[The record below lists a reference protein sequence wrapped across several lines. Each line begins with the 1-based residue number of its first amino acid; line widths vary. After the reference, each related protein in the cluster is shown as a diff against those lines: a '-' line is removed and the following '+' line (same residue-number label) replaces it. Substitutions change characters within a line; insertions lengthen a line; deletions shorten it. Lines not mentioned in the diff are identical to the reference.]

1 MFGYIDHLN
10 VRGIFPLSLLGRPLL
25 SLPASRS
32 RWRIGIGVPPVV
44 TDQLEVLVGDMPGDG
59 GDEVGG
65 AEDFEPTEGRR
76 ADAKRRQ

>member
-1 MFGYIDHLN
+1 MSGYIDYLN
-10 VRGIFPLSLLGRPLL
+10 QLFTGGIFPLPRPLL
-25 SLPASRS
+25 SLPAHLV
-32 RWRIGIGVPPVV
+32 GVPPVV
-44 TDQLEVLVGDMPGDG
+44 TDQLEVLVGDMLGDG